1 MGHCLKQP
9 DLDLILQKYS
19 DAIELNA
26 YDAEFYLKRAAAF
39 MKITNYQGNQWT
51 QFFNG
56 MKYFECNKLIIEI

>member
-1 MGHCLKQP
+1 
-9 DLDLILQKYS
+9 LQKYS